1 MSSFDDDAAFDRAL
15 SLFNQG
21 VPHQMSSEDVC
32 SQLELELLAAGGP
45 GAVREAQLQ
54 AKVTALQQARVALA
68 VDHIRYERCKPAICS
83 VKCSFH
89 IPTNPVGLELE
100 NVMLLCCAHCHSTVQ
115 YAVPLLN
122 AAVCV
127 CIPLLTFFLPHS
139 FLKEQKG
146 LL

>member
-54 AKVTALQQARVALA
+54 AKVAALRQARVALA
-68 VDHIRYERCKPAICS
+68 VDHIRYVGS
-83 VKCSFH
+83 NVKCSFH
-89 IPTNPVGLELE
+89 IPTTSLGL
-100 NVMLLCCAHCHSTVQ
+100 N
-115 YAVPLLN
+115 
-122 AAVCV
+122 
-127 CIPLLTFFLPHS
+127 
-139 FLKEQKG
+139 
-146 LL
+146 